1 MNSKFRQPIV
11 VVLGHIDSGK
21 TSLLDKI
28 RGTAVQSREAGG
40 ITQHIGA
47 SFFPIETLEDL
58 CGNLLEK
65 VGGKIDIPGIL
76 VIDTPGHAVFTN
88 LRNRGGSASDIS
100 ILVIDAMKGIEVQT
114 RESLDILR
122 KRKVPFLIA
131 LNKLDTVPGWRP
143 SSSLTSSLKQLDE
156 STRNNLDGR
165 IYDVVGEL
173 SRHGIQSEAFYR
185 LQDPQKQVAIVP
197 VSAKTGEGIPEL
209 ISLLIGLT
217 QSYLKQKLTVS
228 GNTRGIVLEV
238 TEEPGLG
245 DTANIILTDGILNKN
260 DEIAVAKKEGAVLT
274 KIKAIF
280 MPKPLDEMRDP
291 RDKFSPVNQVVA
303 ATGAKISTSDLEGVL
318 GGSPII
324 GINDGNLE
332 LVKNEIESEIKSI
345 FVETDNVGIIVKA
358 DTLGSLEAVVD
369 TLKESNIAISTADTG
384 MVSRKDVIK
393 AQVITETDKYLG
405 SILAFGVKVLDDAKE
420 EANKNGIRIFSQ
432 PVLYDLVDE
441 YQDWVTS
448 DKENMQRTELDSI
461 ILPCKFQ
468 LIKGMVFRR
477 NGPAVCG
484 VEILGGSLK
493 QKSSIIN
500 SEGKEVGVVKQI
512 QDNGE
517 NIQNAPKGS
526 EVAISMNEPVIGR
539 TIREGEILYS
549 LPNDI
554 GVRLL
559 KDRYSDSLSE
569 DELAILNEIIELR
582 RKVVPLYG
590 F

>member
-47 SFFPIETLEDL
+47 SFFPIETLEQL
-58 CGNLLEK
+58 CGNLLQK

-100 ILVIDAMKGIEVQT
+100 ILVIDAMKGLEVQT

-131 LNKLDTVPGWRP
+131 LNKLDTVPGWRS

-156 STRNNLDGR
+156 TTQDNLDGR
-165 IYDVVGEL
+165 IYNVVGEL
-173 SRHGIQSEAFYR
+173 SRYGIQSEAFYR
-185 LQDPQKQVAIVP
+185 LQNPQKQVAIVP

-228 GNTRGIVLEV
+228 NETRGIVLEV

-245 DTANIILTDGILNKN
+245 DTANIILIDGVLNKH
-260 DEIAVAKKEGAVLT
+260 DEIAVAKKDGVVTT
-274 KIKAIF
+274 KIKAMF

-291 RDKFSPVNQVVA
+291 RDKFTPVDRVVA
-303 ATGAKISTSDLEGVL
+303 ASGVKISTSDLDGVL

-324 GINDGNLE
+324 GITDSNIDS
-332 LVKNEIESEIKSI
+332 VKNEIESEIKSI
-345 FVETDNVGIIVKA
+345 FVETDSVGIIVKA
-358 DTLGSLEAVVD
+358 DTLGSLEAIVD
-369 TLKESNIAISTADTG
+369 TLKENDISISTADTG
-384 MVSRKDVIK
+384 MVSRKDVVK

-405 SILAFGVKVLDDAKE
+405 SILAFGVKVLDDAKD

-441 YQDWVTS
+441 YRDWVTS
-448 DKENMQRTELDSI
+448 DKENMQRTELDLI
-461 ILPCKFQ
+461 IMPCKFQ

-484 VEILGGSLK
+484 VEILVGSLK
-493 QKSSIIN
+493 QKSIIIN
-500 SEGKEVGVVKQI
+500 STGKEVGVIKQI
-512 QDNGE
+512 EDNGE
-517 NIQNAPKGS
+517 NIKQAAKGS
-526 EVAISMNEPVIGR
+526 EVAVSMNEPVIGR

-559 KDRYSDSLSE
+559 KERYHDSLSD
-569 DELAILNEIIELR
+569 DESNILDEIITLR

>member
-122 KRKVPFLIA
+122 KRKVPFIIA

-185 LQDPQKQVAIVP
+185 LQDPKKQVAIVP

-228 GNTRGIVLEV
+228 GDTRGIVLEV

-332 LVKNEIESEIKSI
+332 LVKHEIESEIKSI
-345 FVETDNVGIIVKA
+345 FVETDSVGIIVKA

-405 SILAFGVKVLDDAKE
+405 CILAFGVKVLDDAKE
-420 EANKNGIRIFSQ
+420 EANKNGIRIFSE

-441 YQDWVTS
+441 YRDWVTS
-448 DKENMQRTELDSI
+448 DKENLQRTELDSI

-512 QDNGE
+512 KDNGE

-526 EVAISMNEPVIGR
+526 EVSISMNEPVIGR

-549 LPNDI
+549 LPANI

-559 KDRYSDSLSE
+559 KDRHSDSLSE
-569 DELAILNEIIELR
+569 DELTILDEIIELR

>member
-47 SFFPIETLEDL
+47 SFFPIETLEQL
-58 CGNLLEK
+58 CGNLLQK

-100 ILVIDAMKGIEVQT
+100 ILVIDAMKGLEVQT
-114 RESLDILR
+114 RESIDILR

-156 STRNNLDGR
+156 TTQNNLDGR
-165 IYDVVGEL
+165 IYNVVGEL
-173 SRHGIQSEAFYR
+173 SRYGIQSEAFYR

-228 GNTRGIVLEV
+228 DDTRGIVLEV

-245 DTANIILTDGILNKN
+245 DTANIILTDGVLNKH
-260 DEIAVAKKEGAVLT
+260 DEIAVAKKDGAVTT

-291 RDKFSPVNQVVA
+291 RDKFTPVDQVVA
-303 ATGAKISTSDLEGVL
+303 ASGVKISTSDLDGVL

-324 GINDGNLE
+324 GITDGNIDS
-332 LVKNEIESEIKSI
+332 VKNEIESEIKSI
-345 FVETDNVGIIVKA
+345 FVETDSVGIIVKA

-369 TLKESNIAISTADTG
+369 TLKENDISISTADTG
-384 MVSRKDVIK
+384 MVSRKDVVK
-393 AQVITETDKYLG
+393 AQVITETNKYLG
-405 SILAFGVKVLDDAKE
+405 SILAFGVKVLDDAKD

-441 YQDWVTS
+441 YRDWVTS
-448 DKENMQRTELDSI
+448 DKENMQKTELDSI
-461 ILPCKFQ
+461 MMPCKFQ

-493 QKSSIIN
+493 QKSIIIN
-500 SEGKEVGVVKQI
+500 STGKEVGVIKQI
-512 QDNGE
+512 EDNGE
-517 NIQNAPKGS
+517 NIKQAAKGS
-526 EVAISMNEPVIGR
+526 EVAVSMNEPVIGR

-559 KDRYSDSLSE
+559 KERYHDSLSD
-569 DELAILNEIIELR
+569 DESNILDEIITLR

>member
-185 LQDPQKQVAIVP
+185 LQDPKKQVAIVP

-324 GINDGNLE
+324 GINDGNLD

-345 FVETDNVGIIVKA
+345 FVETDSVGIIVKA

-420 EANKNGIRIFSQ
+420 EANKNGIRIFSE

-441 YQDWVTS
+441 YRDWVTS
-448 DKENMQRTELDSI
+448 DKENLQRTELDSI

-493 QKSSIIN
+493 HKSSIIN

-512 QDNGE
+512 KDNGE

-526 EVAISMNEPVIGR
+526 EVSISMNEPVIGR

-549 LPNDI
+549 LPANI

-559 KDRYSDSLSE
+559 KDRHSDSLSE
-569 DELAILNEIIELR
+569 DELTILDEIIELR

>member
-324 GINDGNLE
+324 GINDGNLD

-345 FVETDNVGIIVKA
+345 FVETDSVGIIVKA

-441 YQDWVTS
+441 YRDWVTS
-448 DKENMQRTELDSI
+448 DKENLQRTELDSI

-493 QKSSIIN
+493 LKSSIIN

-512 QDNGE
+512 KDNGE

-526 EVAISMNEPVIGR
+526 EVSISMNEPVIGR

-549 LPNDI
+549 LPANI

-559 KDRYSDSLSE
+559 KDRHSDSLSE
-569 DELAILNEIIELR
+569 DELTILDEIIELR

>member
-122 KRKVPFLIA
+122 KRKVPFIIA

-156 STRNNLDGR
+156 STRNHLDGR

-185 LQDPQKQVAIVP
+185 LQDPKKQVAIVP

-291 RDKFSPVNQVVA
+291 RDKFTPVNQIVA

-345 FVETDNVGIIVKA
+345 FVETDSVGIIVKA

-441 YQDWVTS
+441 YRDWVTS
-448 DKENMQRTELDSI
+448 DKENLQRTELDSI

-512 QDNGE
+512 KDNGE

-526 EVAISMNEPVIGR
+526 EVSISMNEPVIGR

-549 LPNDI
+549 LPANI

-559 KDRYSDSLSE
+559 KDRHSDSLSE
-569 DELAILNEIIELR
+569 DELTILDEIIELR

>member
-47 SFFPIETLEDL
+47 SFFPIETLEQL
-58 CGNLLEK
+58 CGNLLQK

-100 ILVIDAMKGIEVQT
+100 ILVIDAMKGLEVQT

-131 LNKLDTVPGWRP
+131 LNKLDTVPGWRS

-156 STRNNLDGR
+156 TTQDNLDGR
-165 IYDVVGEL
+165 IYNVVGEL
-173 SRHGIQSEAFYR
+173 SRYGIQSEAFYR
-185 LQDPQKQVAIVP
+185 LQNPQKQVAIVP

-228 GNTRGIVLEV
+228 NDTRGIVLEV

-245 DTANIILTDGILNKN
+245 DTANIILTDGVLNKH
-260 DEIAVAKKEGAVLT
+260 DEIAVAKKDGVVTT

-291 RDKFSPVNQVVA
+291 RDKFTPVDQVVA
-303 ATGAKISTSDLEGVL
+303 ASGVKISTSDLDGVL

-324 GINDGNLE
+324 GITDSNIDS
-332 LVKNEIESEIKSI
+332 VKNEIESEIKSI
-345 FVETDNVGIIVKA
+345 FVETDSVGIIVKA

-369 TLKESNIAISTADTG
+369 TLKENDISISTADTG
-384 MVSRKDVIK
+384 MVSRKDVVK

-405 SILAFGVKVLDDAKE
+405 SILAFGVKVLDDAKD

-441 YQDWVTS
+441 YRDWVTS
-448 DKENMQRTELDSI
+448 DKENMQRTELDLI
-461 ILPCKFQ
+461 MMPCKFQ

-484 VEILGGSLK
+484 VEILVGSLK
-493 QKSSIIN
+493 QKSIIIN
-500 SEGKEVGVVKQI
+500 STGKEVGVIKQI
-512 QDNGE
+512 EDNGE
-517 NIQNAPKGS
+517 NIKQAAKGS
-526 EVAISMNEPVIGR
+526 EVAVSMNEPVIGR

-559 KDRYSDSLSE
+559 KERYHDSLSD
-569 DELAILNEIIELR
+569 DESNILDEIITLR

>member
-47 SFFPIETLEDL
+47 SFFPIETLEQL
-58 CGNLLEK
+58 CGNLLQK

-100 ILVIDAMKGIEVQT
+100 ILVIDAMKGLEVQT

-131 LNKLDTVPGWRP
+131 LNKLDTVPGWRS

-156 STRNNLDGR
+156 TTQDNLDGR
-165 IYDVVGEL
+165 IYNVVGEL
-173 SRHGIQSEAFYR
+173 SRYGIQSEAFYR
-185 LQDPQKQVAIVP
+185 LQNPQKQVAIVP

-228 GNTRGIVLEV
+228 NETRGIVLEV

-245 DTANIILTDGILNKN
+245 DTANIILIDGVLNKH
-260 DEIAVAKKEGAVLT
+260 DEIAVAKKDGVVTT

-291 RDKFSPVNQVVA
+291 RDKFTPVDQVVA
-303 ATGAKISTSDLEGVL
+303 ASGVKISTSDLDGVL

-324 GINDGNLE
+324 GITDSNIDS
-332 LVKNEIESEIKSI
+332 VKNEIESEIKSI
-345 FVETDNVGIIVKA
+345 FVETDSVGIIVKA

-369 TLKESNIAISTADTG
+369 TLKENDISISTADTG
-384 MVSRKDVIK
+384 MVSRKDVVK

-405 SILAFGVKVLDDAKE
+405 SILAFGVKVLDDAKD

-441 YQDWVTS
+441 YRDWVTS
-448 DKENMQRTELDSI
+448 DKENMQRTELDLI
-461 ILPCKFQ
+461 TMPCKFQ

-484 VEILGGSLK
+484 VEILVGSLK
-493 QKSSIIN
+493 QKSIIIN
-500 SEGKEVGVVKQI
+500 STGKEVGVIKQI
-512 QDNGE
+512 EDNGE
-517 NIQNAPKGS
+517 NIKQAAKGS
-526 EVAISMNEPVIGR
+526 EVAVSMNEPVIGR

-559 KDRYSDSLSE
+559 KERYHDSLSD
-569 DELAILNEIIELR
+569 DESNILDEIITLR

>member
-122 KRKVPFLIA
+122 KRKVPFIIA

-185 LQDPQKQVAIVP
+185 LQDPKKQVAIVP

-209 ISLLIGLT
+209 ISLLIGLA

-228 GNTRGIVLEV
+228 GDTRGIVLEV

-324 GINDGNLE
+324 GINDGNLD

-345 FVETDNVGIIVKA
+345 FVETDSVGIIVKA

-420 EANKNGIRIFSQ
+420 EANKNGIRIFSE

-441 YQDWVTS
+441 YRDWVTS
-448 DKENMQRTELDSI
+448 DKENLQRTELDSI

-493 QKSSIIN
+493 HKSSIIN

-512 QDNGE
+512 KDNGE

-526 EVAISMNEPVIGR
+526 EVSISMNEPVIGR

-549 LPNDI
+549 LPANI

-559 KDRYSDSLSE
+559 KDRHSDSLSE
-569 DELAILNEIIELR
+569 DELTILDEIIELR

>member
-47 SFFPIETLEDL
+47 SFFPIETLEQL
-58 CGNLLEK
+58 CGDLLQK

-100 ILVIDAMKGIEVQT
+100 ILVIDAMKGLEVQT

-131 LNKLDTVPGWRP
+131 LNKLDTVPGWRS

-156 STRNNLDGR
+156 TTQDNLDGR
-165 IYDVVGEL
+165 IYNVVGEL
-173 SRHGIQSEAFYR
+173 SRYGIQSEAFYR
-185 LQDPQKQVAIVP
+185 LQNPQKQVAIVP

-228 GNTRGIVLEV
+228 NETRGIVLEV

-245 DTANIILTDGILNKN
+245 DTANIILTDGVLNKY
-260 DEIAVAKKEGAVLT
+260 DEIAVAKKDGVVTT

-291 RDKFSPVNQVVA
+291 RDKFTPVDRVVA
-303 ATGAKISTSDLEGVL
+303 ASGVKISTSDLDGVL

-324 GINDGNLE
+324 GITDSNIDS
-332 LVKNEIESEIKSI
+332 VKNEIESEIKSI
-345 FVETDNVGIIVKA
+345 FVETDSVGIIVKA

-369 TLKESNIAISTADTG
+369 TLKENDISISTADTG
-384 MVSRKDVIK
+384 MVSRKDVVK

-405 SILAFGVKVLDDAKE
+405 SILAFGVKVLDDAKD

-441 YQDWVTS
+441 YRDWVTS
-448 DKENMQRTELDSI
+448 DKENMQRTELDLI
-461 ILPCKFQ
+461 MMPCKFQ

-484 VEILGGSLK
+484 VEILVGSLK
-493 QKSSIIN
+493 QKSIIIN
-500 SEGKEVGVVKQI
+500 STGKEVGVIKQI
-512 QDNGE
+512 EDNGE
-517 NIQNAPKGS
+517 NIKQAAKGS
-526 EVAISMNEPVIGR
+526 EVAVSMNEPVIGR

-559 KDRYSDSLSE
+559 KERYHDSLSD
-569 DELAILNEIIELR
+569 DESNILDEIITLR

>member
-47 SFFPIETLEDL
+47 SFFPIETLEQL
-58 CGNLLEK
+58 CGNLLQK

-156 STRNNLDGR
+156 TTQNNLDGR
-165 IYDVVGEL
+165 IYNVVGEL
-173 SRHGIQSEAFYR
+173 SRYGIQSEAFYR

-228 GNTRGIVLEV
+228 DDTRGIVLEV

-245 DTANIILTDGILNKN
+245 DTANIILTDGVLNKH
-260 DEIAVAKKEGAVLT
+260 DEIAVAKKDGAVTT

-291 RDKFSPVNQVVA
+291 RDKFTPVDQVVA
-303 ATGAKISTSDLEGVL
+303 ASGVKISTSDLDGVL

-324 GINDGNLE
+324 GITDGNIDS
-332 LVKNEIESEIKSI
+332 VKNEIESEIKAI
-345 FVETDNVGIIVKA
+345 FVETDSVGIIVKA

-369 TLKESNIAISTADTG
+369 TLKENDISISTADTG
-384 MVSRKDVIK
+384 MVSRKDVVK

-405 SILAFGVKVLDDAKE
+405 SILAFGVKVLDDAKD

-441 YQDWVTS
+441 YRDWVTS

-461 ILPCKFQ
+461 MMPCKFQ

-493 QKSSIIN
+493 QKSIIIN
-500 SEGKEVGVVKQI
+500 STGKEVGVIKQI
-512 QDNGE
+512 EDNGE
-517 NIQNAPKGS
+517 NIKQATKGS
-526 EVAISMNEPVIGR
+526 EVAVSMNEPVIGR

-559 KDRYSDSLSE
+559 KERYHDSLSD
-569 DELAILNEIIELR
+569 DESNILDEIITLR

>member
-1 MNSKFRQPIV
+1 MNAKFRQPIV

-47 SFFPIETLEDL
+47 SFFPIETLEQL
-58 CGNLLEK
+58 CGNLLQK

-100 ILVIDAMKGIEVQT
+100 ILVIDAMKGLEVQT

-131 LNKLDTVPGWRP
+131 LNKLDTVPGWRS

-156 STRNNLDGR
+156 TTQDNLDGR
-165 IYDVVGEL
+165 IYNVVGEL
-173 SRHGIQSEAFYR
+173 SRYGIQSEAFYR
-185 LQDPQKQVAIVP
+185 LQNPQKQVAIVP

-228 GNTRGIVLEV
+228 NETRGIVLEV

-245 DTANIILTDGILNKN
+245 DTANIILTDGVLNKY
-260 DEIAVAKKEGAVLT
+260 DEIAVAKKDGVVTT

-291 RDKFSPVNQVVA
+291 RDKFTPVDRVVA
-303 ATGAKISTSDLEGVL
+303 ASGVKISTSDLDGVL

-324 GINDGNLE
+324 GITDSNIDS
-332 LVKNEIESEIKSI
+332 VKNEIESEIKSI
-345 FVETDNVGIIVKA
+345 FIETDSVGIIVKA

-369 TLKESNIAISTADTG
+369 TLKENDISISTADTG
-384 MVSRKDVIK
+384 MVSRKDVVK

-405 SILAFGVKVLDDAKE
+405 SILAFGVKVLDDAKD

-441 YQDWVTS
+441 YRDWVTS
-448 DKENMQRTELDSI
+448 DKENMQRTELDLI
-461 ILPCKFQ
+461 MMPCKFQ

-484 VEILGGSLK
+484 VEILVGSLK
-493 QKSSIIN
+493 QKSIIIN
-500 SEGKEVGVVKQI
+500 STGKEVGVIKQI
-512 QDNGE
+512 EDNGE
-517 NIQNAPKGS
+517 KIKQAAKGS
-526 EVAISMNEPVIGR
+526 EVAVSMNEPVIGR

-559 KDRYSDSLSE
+559 KERYHDSLSD
-569 DELAILNEIIELR
+569 DESNILDEIITLR

>member
-47 SFFPIETLEDL
+47 SFFPIETLEQL
-58 CGNLLEK
+58 CGNLLQK

-156 STRNNLDGR
+156 TTQNNLDGR
-165 IYDVVGEL
+165 IYNVVGEL
-173 SRHGIQSEAFYR
+173 SRYGIQSEAFYR

-228 GNTRGIVLEV
+228 DDTRGIVLEV

-245 DTANIILTDGILNKN
+245 DTANIILTDGVLNKH
-260 DEIAVAKKEGAVLT
+260 DEIAVAKKDGAVTT
-274 KIKAIF
+274 KIKAMF

-291 RDKFSPVNQVVA
+291 RDKFTPVDQVVA
-303 ATGAKISTSDLEGVL
+303 ASGVKISTSDLDGVL

-324 GINDGNLE
+324 GITDGNIDS
-332 LVKNEIESEIKSI
+332 VKNEIESEIKSI
-345 FVETDNVGIIVKA
+345 FVETDSVGIIVKA

-369 TLKESNIAISTADTG
+369 TLKENDISISTADTG
-384 MVSRKDVIK
+384 MVSRKDVVK

-405 SILAFGVKVLDDAKE
+405 SILAFGVKVLDDAKD

-441 YQDWVTS
+441 YRDWVTS
-448 DKENMQRTELDSI
+448 DKENMQKTELDSI
-461 ILPCKFQ
+461 MMPCKFQ

-493 QKSSIIN
+493 QKSIIIN
-500 SEGKEVGVVKQI
+500 STGKEVGVIKQI
-512 QDNGE
+512 EDNGE
-517 NIQNAPKGS
+517 NIKQAAKGS
-526 EVAISMNEPVIGR
+526 EVAVSMNEPVIGR

-559 KDRYSDSLSE
+559 KERYHDSLSD
-569 DELAILNEIIELR
+569 DESNILDEIITLR

>member
-1 MNSKFRQPIV
+1 MSSKFRQPIV

-122 KRKVPFLIA
+122 KRKVPFIIA

-185 LQDPQKQVAIVP
+185 LQDPKKQVAIVP

-228 GNTRGIVLEV
+228 GDTRGIVLEV

-324 GINDGNLE
+324 GINDGNLD

-345 FVETDNVGIIVKA
+345 FVETDSVGIIVKA

-441 YQDWVTS
+441 YRDWVTS
-448 DKENMQRTELDSI
+448 DKENLQRTELDSI

-493 QKSSIIN
+493 HKSSIIN

-512 QDNGE
+512 KDNGE

-526 EVAISMNEPVIGR
+526 EVSISMNEPVIGR

-549 LPNDI
+549 LPANI

>member
-47 SFFPIETLEDL
+47 SFFPIETLEQL
-58 CGNLLEK
+58 CGDLLQK

-100 ILVIDAMKGIEVQT
+100 ILVIDAMKGLEVQT

-131 LNKLDTVPGWRP
+131 LNKLDTVPGWRS

-156 STRNNLDGR
+156 TTQDNLDGR
-165 IYDVVGEL
+165 IYNVVGEL
-173 SRHGIQSEAFYR
+173 SRYGIQSEAFYR
-185 LQDPQKQVAIVP
+185 LQNPQKQVAIVP

-228 GNTRGIVLEV
+228 NETRGIVLEV

-245 DTANIILTDGILNKN
+245 DTANIILTDGVLNKY
-260 DEIAVAKKEGAVLT
+260 DEIAVAKKDGVVTT

-291 RDKFSPVNQVVA
+291 RDKFTPVDQVVA
-303 ATGAKISTSDLEGVL
+303 ASGVKISTSDLDGVL

-324 GINDGNLE
+324 GITDSNIDS
-332 LVKNEIESEIKSI
+332 VKNEIESEIKSI
-345 FVETDNVGIIVKA
+345 FVETDSVGIIVKA

-369 TLKESNIAISTADTG
+369 TLKENDISISTADTG
-384 MVSRKDVIK
+384 MVSRKDVVK

-405 SILAFGVKVLDDAKE
+405 SILAFGVKVLDDAKD

-441 YQDWVTS
+441 YRDWVTS
-448 DKENMQRTELDSI
+448 DKENMQRTELDLI
-461 ILPCKFQ
+461 MMPCKFQ

-484 VEILGGSLK
+484 VEILVGSLK
-493 QKSSIIN
+493 QKSIIIN
-500 SEGKEVGVVKQI
+500 STGKEVGVIKQI
-512 QDNGE
+512 EDNGE
-517 NIQNAPKGS
+517 NIKQAAKGS
-526 EVAISMNEPVIGR
+526 EVAVSMNEPVIGR

-559 KDRYSDSLSE
+559 KERYHDSLSD
-569 DELAILNEIIELR
+569 DESNILDEIITLR

>member
-47 SFFPIETLEDL
+47 SFFPIETLEQL
-58 CGNLLEK
+58 CGNLLQK

-100 ILVIDAMKGIEVQT
+100 ILVIDAMKGLEVQT

-131 LNKLDTVPGWRP
+131 LNKLDTVPGWRS

-156 STRNNLDGR
+156 TTQDNLDGR
-165 IYDVVGEL
+165 IYNVVGEL
-173 SRHGIQSEAFYR
+173 SRYGIQSEAFYR
-185 LQDPQKQVAIVP
+185 LQNPQKQVAIVP

-228 GNTRGIVLEV
+228 NNTRGIVLEV

-245 DTANIILTDGILNKN
+245 DTANIILTDGVLNKY
-260 DEIAVAKKEGAVLT
+260 DEIAVAKKDGVVTT

-291 RDKFSPVNQVVA
+291 RDKFTPVDRVVA
-303 ATGAKISTSDLEGVL
+303 ASGVKISTSDLDGVL

-324 GINDGNLE
+324 GITDSNIDS
-332 LVKNEIESEIKSI
+332 VKNEIESEIKSI
-345 FVETDNVGIIVKA
+345 FIETDSVGIIVKA

-369 TLKESNIAISTADTG
+369 TLKENDISISTADTG
-384 MVSRKDVIK
+384 MVSRKDVVK

-405 SILAFGVKVLDDAKE
+405 SILAFGVKVLDDAKD

-441 YQDWVTS
+441 YRDWVTS
-448 DKENMQRTELDSI
+448 DKENMQRTELDLI
-461 ILPCKFQ
+461 MMPCKFQ

-484 VEILGGSLK
+484 VEILVGSLK
-493 QKSSIIN
+493 QKSIIIN
-500 SEGKEVGVVKQI
+500 STGKEVGVIKQI
-512 QDNGE
+512 EDNGE
-517 NIQNAPKGS
+517 NIKQAAKGS
-526 EVAISMNEPVIGR
+526 EVAVSMNEPVIGR

-559 KDRYSDSLSE
+559 KERYHDSLSD
-569 DELAILNEIIELR
+569 DESNILDEIITLR

>member
-122 KRKVPFLIA
+122 KRKVPFIIA

-324 GINDGNLE
+324 GINDGNLD

-420 EANKNGIRIFSQ
+420 EANKNGIRIFSE

-441 YQDWVTS
+441 YRDWVTS
-448 DKENMQRTELDSI
+448 DKENLQRTELDSI

-493 QKSSIIN
+493 HKSSIIN

-512 QDNGE
+512 KDNGE

-526 EVAISMNEPVIGR
+526 EVSISMNEPVIGR

-549 LPNDI
+549 LPANI

-559 KDRYSDSLSE
+559 KDRHSDSLSE
-569 DELAILNEIIELR
+569 DELTILDEIIELR

>member
-47 SFFPIETLEDL
+47 SFFPIETLEQL
-58 CGNLLEK
+58 CGNLLQK

-156 STRNNLDGR
+156 TTQNNLDGR
-165 IYDVVGEL
+165 IYNVVGEL
-173 SRHGIQSEAFYR
+173 SRYGIQSEAFYR

-228 GNTRGIVLEV
+228 DDTRGIVLEV

-245 DTANIILTDGILNKN
+245 DTANIILTDGVLNKH
-260 DEIAVAKKEGAVLT
+260 DEIAVAKKDGAVTT

-291 RDKFSPVNQVVA
+291 RDKFTPVDQVVA
-303 ATGAKISTSDLEGVL
+303 ASGVKISTSDLDGVL

-324 GINDGNLE
+324 GITDGNIDS
-332 LVKNEIESEIKSI
+332 VKNEIESEIKAI
-345 FVETDNVGIIVKA
+345 FVETDSVGIIVKA

-369 TLKESNIAISTADTG
+369 TLKENDISISTADTG
-384 MVSRKDVIK
+384 MVSRKDVVK
-393 AQVITETDKYLG
+393 AQVITETNKYLG
-405 SILAFGVKVLDDAKE
+405 SILAFGVKVLDDAKD

-441 YQDWVTS
+441 YRDWVTS
-448 DKENMQRTELDSI
+448 DKENMQKTELDSI
-461 ILPCKFQ
+461 MMPCKFQ

-493 QKSSIIN
+493 QKSIIIN
-500 SEGKEVGVVKQI
+500 STGKEVGVIKQI
-512 QDNGE
+512 EDNGE
-517 NIQNAPKGS
+517 NIKQAAKGS
-526 EVAISMNEPVIGR
+526 EVAVSMNEPVIGR

-549 LPNDI
+549 LPNNI

-559 KDRYSDSLSE
+559 KERYHDSLSD
-569 DELAILNEIIELR
+569 DESNILDEIITLR

>member
-47 SFFPIETLEDL
+47 SFFPIETLEQL
-58 CGNLLEK
+58 CGNLLQK

-100 ILVIDAMKGIEVQT
+100 ILVIDAMKGLEVQT

-131 LNKLDTVPGWRP
+131 LNKLDTVPGWRS

-156 STRNNLDGR
+156 TTQNNLDGR
-165 IYDVVGEL
+165 IYNVVGEL
-173 SRHGIQSEAFYR
+173 SRYGIQSEAFYR
-185 LQDPQKQVAIVP
+185 LQNPQKQVAIVP

-228 GNTRGIVLEV
+228 NETRGIVLEV

-245 DTANIILTDGILNKN
+245 DTANIILTDGVLNKH
-260 DEIAVAKKEGAVLT
+260 DEIAVAKKDGVVTT

-291 RDKFSPVNQVVA
+291 RDKFTPVDQVVA
-303 ATGAKISTSDLEGVL
+303 ASGVKISTSDLDGVL

-324 GINDGNLE
+324 GITDSNIDS
-332 LVKNEIESEIKSI
+332 VKNEIESEIKSI
-345 FVETDNVGIIVKA
+345 FIETDSVGIIVKA

-369 TLKESNIAISTADTG
+369 TLKENDISISTADTG
-384 MVSRKDVIK
+384 MVSRKDVVK

-405 SILAFGVKVLDDAKE
+405 SILAFGVKVLDDAKD

-432 PVLYDLVDE
+432 PVIYDLVDE
-441 YQDWVTS
+441 YRDWVTS
-448 DKENMQRTELDSI
+448 DKENMQRTELDLI
-461 ILPCKFQ
+461 MMPCKFQ

-484 VEILGGSLK
+484 VEILVGSLK
-493 QKSSIIN
+493 QKSIIIN
-500 SEGKEVGVVKQI
+500 STGKEVGVIKQI
-512 QDNGE
+512 EDNGE
-517 NIQNAPKGS
+517 KIKQAAKGS
-526 EVAISMNEPVIGR
+526 EVAVSMNEPVIGR

-559 KDRYSDSLSE
+559 KERYHDSLSD
-569 DELAILNEIIELR
+569 DESNILDEIITLR

>member
-47 SFFPIETLEDL
+47 SFFPIETLEQL
-58 CGNLLEK
+58 CGNLLQK

-100 ILVIDAMKGIEVQT
+100 ILVIDAMKGLEVQT

-131 LNKLDTVPGWRP
+131 LNKLDTVPGWRS

-156 STRNNLDGR
+156 TTQDNLDGR
-165 IYDVVGEL
+165 IYNVVGEL
-173 SRHGIQSEAFYR
+173 SRYGIQSEAFYR
-185 LQDPQKQVAIVP
+185 LQNPQKQVAIVP

-228 GNTRGIVLEV
+228 NETRGIVLEV

-245 DTANIILTDGILNKN
+245 DTANIILIDGVLNKH
-260 DEIAVAKKEGAVLT
+260 DEIAVAKKDGVVTT
-274 KIKAIF
+274 KIKAMF

-291 RDKFSPVNQVVA
+291 RDKFTPVDQVVA
-303 ATGAKISTSDLEGVL
+303 ASGVKISTSDLDGVL

-324 GINDGNLE
+324 GITDSNIDS
-332 LVKNEIESEIKSI
+332 VKNEIESEIKSI
-345 FVETDNVGIIVKA
+345 FVETDSVGIIVKA

-369 TLKESNIAISTADTG
+369 TLKENDISISTADTG
-384 MVSRKDVIK
+384 MVSRKDVVK

-405 SILAFGVKVLDDAKE
+405 SILAFGVKVLDDAKD

-441 YQDWVTS
+441 YRDWVTS
-448 DKENMQRTELDSI
+448 DKENMQRTELDLI
-461 ILPCKFQ
+461 MMPCKFQ

-484 VEILGGSLK
+484 VEILVGSLK
-493 QKSSIIN
+493 QKSIIIN
-500 SEGKEVGVVKQI
+500 STGKEVGVIKQI
-512 QDNGE
+512 EDNGE
-517 NIQNAPKGS
+517 KIKQAAKGS
-526 EVAISMNEPVIGR
+526 EVAVSMNEPVIGR

-559 KDRYSDSLSE
+559 KERYHDSLSD
-569 DELAILNEIIELR
+569 DESNILDEIITLR

>member
-47 SFFPIETLEDL
+47 SFFPIETLEQL
-58 CGNLLEK
+58 CGNLLQK

-100 ILVIDAMKGIEVQT
+100 ILVIDAMKGLEVQT

-131 LNKLDTVPGWRP
+131 LNKLDTVPGWRS

-156 STRNNLDGR
+156 TTQNNLDGR
-165 IYDVVGEL
+165 IYNVVGEL
-173 SRHGIQSEAFYR
+173 SRYGIQSEAFYR
-185 LQDPQKQVAIVP
+185 LQNPQKQVAIVP

-228 GNTRGIVLEV
+228 NETRGIVLEV

-245 DTANIILTDGILNKN
+245 DTANIILTDGVLNKY
-260 DEIAVAKKEGAVLT
+260 DEIAVAKKDGVVTT

-291 RDKFSPVNQVVA
+291 RDKFTPVDQVVA
-303 ATGAKISTSDLEGVL
+303 ASGVKISTSDLDGVL

-324 GINDGNLE
+324 GITDSNIDS
-332 LVKNEIESEIKSI
+332 VKNEIESEIKSI
-345 FVETDNVGIIVKA
+345 FVETDSVGIIVKA

-369 TLKESNIAISTADTG
+369 TLKENDISISTADTG
-384 MVSRKDVIK
+384 MVSRKDVVK

-405 SILAFGVKVLDDAKE
+405 SILAFGVKVLDDAKD

-441 YQDWVTS
+441 YRDWVTS
-448 DKENMQRTELDSI
+448 DKENMQRTELDLI
-461 ILPCKFQ
+461 MMPCKFQ

-484 VEILGGSLK
+484 VEILVGSLK
-493 QKSSIIN
+493 QKSIIIN
-500 SEGKEVGVVKQI
+500 STGKEVGVIKQI
-512 QDNGE
+512 EDNGE
-517 NIQNAPKGS
+517 NIKQAAKGS
-526 EVAISMNEPVIGR
+526 EVAVSMNEPVIGR

-559 KDRYSDSLSE
+559 KERYHDSLSD
-569 DELAILNEIIELR
+569 DESNILDEIITLR

>member
-324 GINDGNLE
+324 GINDGNLD

-345 FVETDNVGIIVKA
+345 FVETDSVGIIVKA

-420 EANKNGIRIFSQ
+420 EANKNGIRIFSE

-441 YQDWVTS
+441 YRDWVTS
-448 DKENMQRTELDSI
+448 DKENLQRTELDSI

-493 QKSSIIN
+493 HKSSIIN

-512 QDNGE
+512 KDNGE

-526 EVAISMNEPVIGR
+526 EVSISMNEPVIGR

-549 LPNDI
+549 LPANI

-559 KDRYSDSLSE
+559 KDRHSDSLSE
-569 DELAILNEIIELR
+569 DELTILDEIIELR

>member
-122 KRKVPFLIA
+122 KRKVPFIIA

>member
-47 SFFPIETLEDL
+47 SFFPIETLEQL
-58 CGNLLEK
+58 CGNLLQK

-156 STRNNLDGR
+156 TTQNNLDGR
-165 IYDVVGEL
+165 IYNVVGEL
-173 SRHGIQSEAFYR
+173 SRYGIQSEAFYR

-228 GNTRGIVLEV
+228 DDTRGIVLEV

-245 DTANIILTDGILNKN
+245 DTANIILTDGVLNKH
-260 DEIAVAKKEGAVLT
+260 DEVAVAKKDGAVTT

-291 RDKFSPVNQVVA
+291 RDKFTPVDQVVA
-303 ATGAKISTSDLEGVL
+303 ASGVKISTSDLDGVL

-324 GINDGNLE
+324 GITDGNIDS
-332 LVKNEIESEIKSI
+332 VKNEIESEIKSI
-345 FVETDNVGIIVKA
+345 FVETDSVGIIVKA

-369 TLKESNIAISTADTG
+369 TLKENDISISTADTG
-384 MVSRKDVIK
+384 MVSRKDVVK
-393 AQVITETDKYLG
+393 AQVITETNKYLG
-405 SILAFGVKVLDDAKE
+405 SILAFGVKVLDDAKD

-441 YQDWVTS
+441 YRDWVTS
-448 DKENMQRTELDSI
+448 DKENMQKTELDSI
-461 ILPCKFQ
+461 MMPCKFQ

-484 VEILGGSLK
+484 IEILGGSLK
-493 QKSSIIN
+493 QKSIIIN
-500 SEGKEVGVVKQI
+500 STGKEVGVIKQI
-512 QDNGE
+512 EDNGE
-517 NIQNAPKGS
+517 NIKQAAKGS
-526 EVAISMNEPVIGR
+526 EVAVSMNEPVIGR

-559 KDRYSDSLSE
+559 KERYHDSLSD
-569 DELAILNEIIELR
+569 DESNILDEIITLR

>member
-47 SFFPIETLEDL
+47 SFFPIETLEQL
-58 CGNLLEK
+58 CGNLLQK

-100 ILVIDAMKGIEVQT
+100 ILVIDAMKGLEVQT

-131 LNKLDTVPGWRP
+131 LNKLDTVPGWRS

-156 STRNNLDGR
+156 TTQDNLDGR
-165 IYDVVGEL
+165 IYNVVGEL
-173 SRHGIQSEAFYR
+173 SRYGIQSEAFYR
-185 LQDPQKQVAIVP
+185 LQNPQKQVAIVP

-228 GNTRGIVLEV
+228 NETRGIVLEV

-245 DTANIILTDGILNKN
+245 DTANIILIDGVLNKH
-260 DEIAVAKKEGAVLT
+260 DEIAVAKKDGVVTT
-274 KIKAIF
+274 KIKAMF

-291 RDKFSPVNQVVA
+291 RDKFTPVDQVVA
-303 ATGAKISTSDLEGVL
+303 ASGVKISTSDLDGVL

-324 GINDGNLE
+324 GITDSNIDS
-332 LVKNEIESEIKSI
+332 VKNEIESEIKSI
-345 FVETDNVGIIVKA
+345 FVETDSVGIIVKA

-369 TLKESNIAISTADTG
+369 TLKENDISISTADTG
-384 MVSRKDVIK
+384 MVSRKDVVK

-405 SILAFGVKVLDDAKE
+405 SILAFGVKVLDDAKD

-441 YQDWVTS
+441 YRDWVTS
-448 DKENMQRTELDSI
+448 DKENMQRTELDLI
-461 ILPCKFQ
+461 MMPCKFQ

-484 VEILGGSLK
+484 VEILVGSLK
-493 QKSSIIN
+493 QKSIIIN
-500 SEGKEVGVVKQI
+500 STGKEVGVIKQI
-512 QDNGE
+512 EDNGE
-517 NIQNAPKGS
+517 NIKQAAKGS
-526 EVAISMNEPVIGR
+526 EVAVSMNEPVIGR

-559 KDRYSDSLSE
+559 KERYHDSLSD
-569 DELAILNEIIELR
+569 DESNILDEIITLR

>member
-47 SFFPIETLEDL
+47 SFFPIETLEQL
-58 CGNLLEK
+58 CGNLLQK

-100 ILVIDAMKGIEVQT
+100 ILVIDAMKGLEVQT

-156 STRNNLDGR
+156 TTQNNLDGR
-165 IYDVVGEL
+165 IYNVVGEL
-173 SRHGIQSEAFYR
+173 SRYGIQSEAFYR

-228 GNTRGIVLEV
+228 DDTRGIVLEV

-245 DTANIILTDGILNKN
+245 DTANIILIDGVLNKH
-260 DEIAVAKKEGAVLT
+260 DEIAVAKKDGAVTT
-274 KIKAIF
+274 KIKAMF

-291 RDKFSPVNQVVA
+291 RDKFTPVDQVVA
-303 ATGAKISTSDLEGVL
+303 ASGVKISTSDLDGVL

-324 GINDGNLE
+324 GITDGNIDS
-332 LVKNEIESEIKSI
+332 VKNEIESEIKSI
-345 FVETDNVGIIVKA
+345 FVETDSVGIIVKA

-369 TLKESNIAISTADTG
+369 TLKENDISISTADTG
-384 MVSRKDVIK
+384 MVSRKDVVK

-405 SILAFGVKVLDDAKE
+405 SILAFGVKVLDDAKD

-441 YQDWVTS
+441 YRDWVTS

-461 ILPCKFQ
+461 IMPCKFQ
-468 LIKGMVFRR
+468 LMKGMVFRR

-493 QKSSIIN
+493 QKSIIIN
-500 SEGKEVGVVKQI
+500 STGKEVGVIKQI
-512 QDNGE
+512 EDNGE
-517 NIQNAPKGS
+517 NIKQAAKGS
-526 EVAISMNEPVIGR
+526 EVAVSMNEPVIGR

-549 LPNDI
+549 LPNNI

-559 KDRYSDSLSE
+559 KERYHDSLSD
-569 DELAILNEIIELR
+569 DESNILDEIITLR

>member
-47 SFFPIETLEDL
+47 SFFPIETLEQL
-58 CGNLLEK
+58 CGNLLQK

-100 ILVIDAMKGIEVQT
+100 ILVIDAMKGLEVQT

-156 STRNNLDGR
+156 TTQNNLDGR
-165 IYDVVGEL
+165 IYNVVGEL
-173 SRHGIQSEAFYR
+173 SRYGIQSEAFYR

-228 GNTRGIVLEV
+228 DDTRGIVLEV

-245 DTANIILTDGILNKN
+245 DTANIILTDGVLNKH
-260 DEIAVAKKEGAVLT
+260 DEIAVAKKDGAVTT

-291 RDKFSPVNQVVA
+291 RDKFTPVDQVVA
-303 ATGAKISTSDLEGVL
+303 ASGVKISTSDLDGVL

-324 GINDGNLE
+324 GITDGNIDS
-332 LVKNEIESEIKSI
+332 VKNEIESEIKSI
-345 FVETDNVGIIVKA
+345 FVETDSVGIIVKA

-369 TLKESNIAISTADTG
+369 TLKENDISISTADTG
-384 MVSRKDVIK
+384 MVSRKDVVK

-405 SILAFGVKVLDDAKE
+405 SILAFGVKVLDDAKD

-441 YQDWVTS
+441 YRDWVTS

-461 ILPCKFQ
+461 MMPCKFQ

-493 QKSSIIN
+493 QKSIIIN
-500 SEGKEVGVVKQI
+500 STGKEVGVIKQI
-512 QDNGE
+512 EDNGE
-517 NIQNAPKGS
+517 NIKQAAKGS
-526 EVAISMNEPVIGR
+526 EVAVSMNEPVIGR

-549 LPNDI
+549 LPNNI

-559 KDRYSDSLSE
+559 KERYHDSLSD
-569 DELAILNEIIELR
+569 DESNILDEIITLR

>member
-65 VGGKIDIPGIL
+65 VGGKIDIPGFL

-122 KRKVPFLIA
+122 KRKVPFIIA

-185 LQDPQKQVAIVP
+185 LQDPKKQVAIVP

-228 GNTRGIVLEV
+228 GDTRGIVLEV

-324 GINDGNLE
+324 GINDGNLD

-345 FVETDNVGIIVKA
+345 FVETDSVGIIVKA

-441 YQDWVTS
+441 YRDWVTS
-448 DKENMQRTELDSI
+448 DKENLQRTELDSI

-512 QDNGE
+512 KDNGE

-526 EVAISMNEPVIGR
+526 EVSISMNEPVIGR

-549 LPNDI
+549 LPANI

-559 KDRYSDSLSE
+559 KDRHSDSLSE
-569 DELAILNEIIELR
+569 DELTILDEIIELR

>member
-122 KRKVPFLIA
+122 KRKVPFIIA

-156 STRNNLDGR
+156 STRNHLDGR

-185 LQDPQKQVAIVP
+185 LQDPKKQVAIVP

-291 RDKFSPVNQVVA
+291 RDKFTPVNKVVA

-345 FVETDNVGIIVKA
+345 FVETDSVGIIVKA

-393 AQVITETDKYLG
+393 AQVITETDKYRG

-441 YQDWVTS
+441 YRDWVTS
-448 DKENMQRTELDSI
+448 DKENLQRTELDSI

-512 QDNGE
+512 KDNGE

-526 EVAISMNEPVIGR
+526 EVSISMNEPVIGR

-549 LPNDI
+549 LPANI

-559 KDRYSDSLSE
+559 KDRHSDSLSE
-569 DELAILNEIIELR
+569 DELTILDEIIELR

>member
-47 SFFPIETLEDL
+47 SFFPIETLEQL
-58 CGNLLEK
+58 CGNLLQK

-100 ILVIDAMKGIEVQT
+100 ILVIDAMKGLEVQT

-131 LNKLDTVPGWRP
+131 LNKLDTVPGWRS

-156 STRNNLDGR
+156 TTQDNLDGR
-165 IYDVVGEL
+165 IYNVVGEL
-173 SRHGIQSEAFYR
+173 SRYGIQSEAFYR
-185 LQDPQKQVAIVP
+185 LQNPQKQVAIVP

-228 GNTRGIVLEV
+228 NETRGIVLEV

-245 DTANIILTDGILNKN
+245 DTANIILTDGVLNKY
-260 DEIAVAKKEGAVLT
+260 DEIAVAKKDGVVTT

-291 RDKFSPVNQVVA
+291 RDKFTPVDQVVA
-303 ATGAKISTSDLEGVL
+303 ASGVKISTSDLDGVL

-324 GINDGNLE
+324 GITDSNIDS
-332 LVKNEIESEIKSI
+332 VKNEIESEIKSI
-345 FVETDNVGIIVKA
+345 FVETDSVGIIVKA
-358 DTLGSLEAVVD
+358 DTLGSLEAIVD
-369 TLKESNIAISTADTG
+369 TLKENDISISTADTG
-384 MVSRKDVIK
+384 MVSRKDVVK

-405 SILAFGVKVLDDAKE
+405 SILAFGVKVLDDAKDE
-420 EANKNGIRIFSQ
+420 ENKNGIRIFSQ
-432 PVLYDLVDE
+432 PVIYDLVDE
-441 YQDWVTS
+441 YRDWVTS
-448 DKENMQRTELDSI
+448 DKENMQRTELDLI
-461 ILPCKFQ
+461 MMPCKFQ

-484 VEILGGSLK
+484 VEILVGSLK
-493 QKSSIIN
+493 QKSIIIN
-500 SEGKEVGVVKQI
+500 STGKEVGVIKQI
-512 QDNGE
+512 EDNGE
-517 NIQNAPKGS
+517 NIKQAAKGS
-526 EVAISMNEPVIGR
+526 EVAVSMNEPVIGR

-559 KDRYSDSLSE
+559 KERYHDSLSD
-569 DELAILNEIIELR
+569 DESNILDEIITLR

>member
-47 SFFPIETLEDL
+47 SFFPIETLEQL
-58 CGNLLEK
+58 CGDLLQK

-100 ILVIDAMKGIEVQT
+100 ILVIDAMKGLEVQT

-131 LNKLDTVPGWRP
+131 LNKLDTVPGWRS

-156 STRNNLDGR
+156 TTQDNLDGR
-165 IYDVVGEL
+165 IYNVVGEL
-173 SRHGIQSEAFYR
+173 SRYGIQSEAFYR
-185 LQDPQKQVAIVP
+185 LQNPQKQVAIVP

-228 GNTRGIVLEV
+228 NETRGIVLEV

-245 DTANIILTDGILNKN
+245 DTANIILTDGVLNKY
-260 DEIAVAKKEGAVLT
+260 DEIAVAKKDGVVTT

-291 RDKFSPVNQVVA
+291 RDKFTPVDRVVA
-303 ATGAKISTSDLEGVL
+303 ASGVKISTSDLDGVL

-324 GINDGNLE
+324 GITDSNIDS
-332 LVKNEIESEIKSI
+332 VKNEIESEIKSI
-345 FVETDNVGIIVKA
+345 FIETDSVGIIVKA

-369 TLKESNIAISTADTG
+369 TLKENDISISTADTG
-384 MVSRKDVIK
+384 MVSRKDVVK

-405 SILAFGVKVLDDAKE
+405 SILAFGVKVLDDAKD

-432 PVLYDLVDE
+432 PVIYDLVDE
-441 YQDWVTS
+441 YRDWVTS
-448 DKENMQRTELDSI
+448 DKENMQRTELDLI
-461 ILPCKFQ
+461 MMPCKFQ

-484 VEILGGSLK
+484 VEILVGSLK
-493 QKSSIIN
+493 QKSIIIN
-500 SEGKEVGVVKQI
+500 STGKEVGVIKQI
-512 QDNGE
+512 EDNGE
-517 NIQNAPKGS
+517 KIKQAAKGS
-526 EVAISMNEPVIGR
+526 EVAVSMNEPVIGR

-559 KDRYSDSLSE
+559 KERYHDSLSD
-569 DELAILNEIIELR
+569 DESNILDEIITLR

>member
-47 SFFPIETLEDL
+47 SFFPIETLEQL
-58 CGNLLEK
+58 CGNLLQK

-156 STRNNLDGR
+156 TTQNNLDGR
-165 IYDVVGEL
+165 IYNVVGEL
-173 SRHGIQSEAFYR
+173 SRYGIQSEAFYR

-228 GNTRGIVLEV
+228 DDTRGIVLEV

-245 DTANIILTDGILNKN
+245 DTANIILTDGVLNKH
-260 DEIAVAKKEGAVLT
+260 DEIAVAKKDGAVTT

-291 RDKFSPVNQVVA
+291 RDKFTPVDQVVA
-303 ATGAKISTSDLEGVL
+303 ASGVKISTSDLDGVL

-324 GINDGNLE
+324 GITDGNIDS
-332 LVKNEIESEIKSI
+332 VKNEIESEIKAI
-345 FVETDNVGIIVKA
+345 FVETDSVGIIVKA

-369 TLKESNIAISTADTG
+369 TLKENDISISTADTG
-384 MVSRKDVIK
+384 MVSRKDVVK
-393 AQVITETDKYLG
+393 AQVITETNKYLG
-405 SILAFGVKVLDDAKE
+405 SILAFGVKVLDDAKD

-441 YQDWVTS
+441 YRDWVTS
-448 DKENMQRTELDSI
+448 DKENMQKTELDSI
-461 ILPCKFQ
+461 MMPCKFQ

-493 QKSSIIN
+493 QKSIIIN
-500 SEGKEVGVVKQI
+500 STGKEVGVIKQI
-512 QDNGE
+512 EDNGE
-517 NIQNAPKGS
+517 NIKQAAKGS
-526 EVAISMNEPVIGR
+526 EVAVSMNEPVIGR

-559 KDRYSDSLSE
+559 KERYHDSLS
-569 DELAILNEIIELR
+569 DEESNILDEIITLR

>member
-47 SFFPIETLEDL
+47 SFFPIETLEQL
-58 CGNLLEK
+58 CGNLLQK

-100 ILVIDAMKGIEVQT
+100 ILVIDAMKGLEVQT

-131 LNKLDTVPGWRP
+131 LNKLDTVPGWRS

-156 STRNNLDGR
+156 TTQDNLDGR
-165 IYDVVGEL
+165 IYNVVGEL
-173 SRHGIQSEAFYR
+173 SRYGIQSEAFYR
-185 LQDPQKQVAIVP
+185 LQNPQKQVAIVP

-228 GNTRGIVLEV
+228 NETRGIVLEV

-245 DTANIILTDGILNKN
+245 DTANIILTDGVLNKY
-260 DEIAVAKKEGAVLT
+260 DEIAVAKKDGVVTT

-291 RDKFSPVNQVVA
+291 RDKFTPVDRVVA
-303 ATGAKISTSDLEGVL
+303 ASGVKISTSDLDGVL

-324 GINDGNLE
+324 GITDSNIDS
-332 LVKNEIESEIKSI
+332 VKNEIESEIKSI
-345 FVETDNVGIIVKA
+345 FIETDSVGIIVKA

-369 TLKESNIAISTADTG
+369 TLKENDISISTADTG
-384 MVSRKDVIK
+384 MVSRKDVVK

-405 SILAFGVKVLDDAKE
+405 SILAFGVKVLDDAKD

-432 PVLYDLVDE
+432 PVIYDLVDE
-441 YQDWVTS
+441 YRDWVTS
-448 DKENMQRTELDSI
+448 DKENMQRTELDLI
-461 ILPCKFQ
+461 MMPCKFQ

-484 VEILGGSLK
+484 VEILVGSLK
-493 QKSSIIN
+493 QKSIIIN
-500 SEGKEVGVVKQI
+500 STGKEVGVIKQI
-512 QDNGE
+512 EDNGE
-517 NIQNAPKGS
+517 KIKQAAKGS
-526 EVAISMNEPVIGR
+526 EVAVSMNEPVIGR

-559 KDRYSDSLSE
+559 KERYHDSLSD
-569 DELAILNEIIELR
+569 DESNILDEIITLR

>member
-291 RDKFSPVNQVVA
+291 RDKFSPVNQIVA

-324 GINDGNLE
+324 GINDGNLD

-345 FVETDNVGIIVKA
+345 FVETDSVGIIVKA

-441 YQDWVTS
+441 YRDWVTS
-448 DKENMQRTELDSI
+448 DKENLQRTELDSI

-493 QKSSIIN
+493 HKSSIIN

-512 QDNGE
+512 KDNGE

-526 EVAISMNEPVIGR
+526 EVSISMNEPVIGR

-549 LPNDI
+549 LPDNI

-559 KDRYSDSLSE
+559 KDRHSDSLSE
-569 DELAILNEIIELR
+569 DELTILDEIIELR

>member
-345 FVETDNVGIIVKA
+345 FVETDSVGIIVKA

-420 EANKNGIRIFSQ
+420 EANKNGIRIFSE

-441 YQDWVTS
+441 YRDWVTS
-448 DKENMQRTELDSI
+448 DKENLQRTELDSI

-493 QKSSIIN
+493 HKSSIIN

-512 QDNGE
+512 KDNGE

-526 EVAISMNEPVIGR
+526 EVSISMNEPVIGR

-549 LPNDI
+549 LPANI

-559 KDRYSDSLSE
+559 KDRHSDSLSE
-569 DELAILNEIIELR
+569 DELTILDEIIELR

>member
-228 GNTRGIVLEV
+228 GDTRGIILEV

-345 FVETDNVGIIVKA
+345 FVETDSVGIIVKA

-441 YQDWVTS
+441 YRDWVTS
-448 DKENMQRTELDSI
+448 DKENLQRTELDSI

-569 DELAILNEIIELR
+569 DELAILNEISDLR

>member
-1 MNSKFRQPIV
+1 MSSKFRQPIV

-122 KRKVPFLIA
+122 KRKVPFIIA

-185 LQDPQKQVAIVP
+185 LQDPKKQVAIVP

-228 GNTRGIVLEV
+228 GDTRGIVLEV

-345 FVETDNVGIIVKA
+345 FVETDSVGIIVKA

-384 MVSRKDVIK
+384 MVSRKGVIK

-441 YQDWVTS
+441 YRDWVTS
-448 DKENMQRTELDSI
+448 DKENLQRTELDSI

>member
-47 SFFPIETLEDL
+47 SFFPIETLEQL
-58 CGNLLEK
+58 CGNLLQK

-100 ILVIDAMKGIEVQT
+100 ILVIDAMKGLEVQT

-156 STRNNLDGR
+156 TTQNNLDGR
-165 IYDVVGEL
+165 IYNVVGEL
-173 SRHGIQSEAFYR
+173 SRYGIQSEAFYR

-228 GNTRGIVLEV
+228 DDTRGIVLEV

-245 DTANIILTDGILNKN
+245 DTANIILTDGVLNKH
-260 DEIAVAKKEGAVLT
+260 DEIAVAKKDGAVTT

-291 RDKFSPVNQVVA
+291 RDKFTPVDQVVA
-303 ATGAKISTSDLEGVL
+303 ASGVKISTSDLDGVL

-324 GINDGNLE
+324 GITDGNIDS
-332 LVKNEIESEIKSI
+332 VKNEIESEIKAI
-345 FVETDNVGIIVKA
+345 FVETDSVGIIVKA

-369 TLKESNIAISTADTG
+369 TLKENDISISTADTG
-384 MVSRKDVIK
+384 MVSRKDVVK
-393 AQVITETDKYLG
+393 AQVITETNKYLG
-405 SILAFGVKVLDDAKE
+405 SILAFGVKVLDDAKD

-441 YQDWVTS
+441 YRDWVTS
-448 DKENMQRTELDSI
+448 DKENMQKTELDSI
-461 ILPCKFQ
+461 MMPCKFQ

-493 QKSSIIN
+493 QKSIIIN
-500 SEGKEVGVVKQI
+500 STGKEVGVIKQI
-512 QDNGE
+512 EDNGE
-517 NIQNAPKGS
+517 NIKQAAKGS
-526 EVAISMNEPVIGR
+526 EVAVSMNEPVIGR

-559 KDRYSDSLSE
+559 KERYHDSLSD
-569 DELAILNEIIELR
+569 DESNILDEIITLR